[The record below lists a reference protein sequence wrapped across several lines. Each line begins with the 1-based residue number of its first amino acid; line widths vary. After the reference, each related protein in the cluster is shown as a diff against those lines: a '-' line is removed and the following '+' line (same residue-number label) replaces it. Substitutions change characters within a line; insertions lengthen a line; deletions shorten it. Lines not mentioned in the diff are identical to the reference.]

1 MLSILIT
8 KTNVIVM
15 WKQQQLKKNLIQIN
29 DNCLIKGIGGQ
40 QKKIIKKINQKN
52 SIFWFFCYNFFFVN
66 FFKIASYRIF

>member
-40 QKKIIKKINQKN
+40 QKKIYKENKPKKQY
-52 SIFWFFCYNFFFVN
+52 FLVFLL
-66 FFKIASYRIF
+66 